1 MPKPKQKGL
10 PMYRIDS
17 MYEPMV
23 EALLAARAE
32 NKADRWMACVAFWLG
47 RQQIYNIPDY
57 WLALAAKITSG
68 LPAADKD
75 AVLDQ
80 LSKQETALVDA
91 AGDWPETPS
100 SLVSVVAGWS
110 PEPVPVDLQA
120 YAAAKRYAVETG
132 GIVLNGMSVM
142 TDRQSQALI
151 TGAYAYVQAN
161 PTVTVSVKTPSGFVN
176 LAAAEVTAVAN
187 AVGAHVQA
195 SFAAED
201 AVVQG
206 IAAGTI
212 KTAADIDAFA
222 WSAVA
227 A

>member
-1 MPKPKQKGL
+1 
-10 PMYRIDS
+10 
-17 MYEPMV
+17 
-23 EALLAARAE
+23 
-32 NKADRWMACVAFWLG
+32 MACVAFWLG
-47 RQQIYNIPDY
+47 RQQIYNVADY
-57 WLALAAKITSG
+57 WLALGAKITAG

-161 PTVTVSVKTPSGFVN
+161 PTVTVSFKTPSGFVN

>member
-1 MPKPKQKGL
+1 
-10 PMYRIDS
+10 MYRIDS

-23 EALLAARAE
+23 EALLAARSE

-47 RQQIYNIPDY
+47 RQQIYNVPDY

-68 LPAADKD
+68 LDATDKN
-75 AVLDQ
+75 AILDQ
-80 LSKQETALVDA
+80 LSNKEANLVSS
-91 AGDWPETPS
+91 AGDWPEMPEG
-100 SLVSVVAGWS
+100 LAAVVAGWS
-110 PEPVPVDLQA
+110 PEPAPVDLYV
-120 YAAAKRYAVETG
+120 YAATKRYAIETG
-132 GIVLNGMSVM
+132 GIVFNGTKIA

-161 PTVTVSVKTPSGFVN
+161 PTVTVNFKTANGFVI
-176 LAAAEVTAVAN
+176 LTVEQVTAIAN

-201 AVVQG
+201 AVAQA

-212 KTAADIDAFA
+212 KTTADVDAFA
-222 WSAVA
+222 WPAIA